1 MLSAASPAQKVF
13 AFFVFD
19 HLNCVTLDA
28 WPSQETVAKYMC
40 CSTKTVRRAA
50 EGLQALSL
58 IQIRRARPLNYRP
71 RYAPVFTPEDWDA
84 NVPADGQRRADEAD
98 NSVQESTLGIH
109 IKQSTSTGRRAKA
122 QIGDNGRYKPAQR
135 GGWEIKLAEALGT
148 NGQDIVETLSS
159 SMTQQLIVYAALW
172 PRGYLAIVRSK
183 ALV

>member
-1 MLSAASPAQKVF
+1 MHGHVVAAPQQRLGLEPLHRCVARCKGRWLKRTMLSAASPAQKVF

-122 QIGDNGRYKPAQR
+122 QIGDNG
-135 GGWEIKLAEALGT
+135 L
-148 NGQDIVETLSS
+148 
-159 SMTQQLIVYAALW
+159 
-172 PRGYLAIVRSK
+172 
-183 ALV
+183 